1 MDQDS
6 FRRLLETPGGASSS
20 LSSRSSLLAQAAGTK
35 PKTIDASKPAFK
47 PRKVKKQ
54 SDAKYRDRAAERR
67 GGEGN
72 DYAQI
77 EAVLED
83 FEKRA
88 ADAEDKDEV
97 EAQRQ
102 YLGGDGDHT
111 ILVKGLDFALLEQN
125 KARSL
130 NSAEDDETLE
140 EAFLAASSGAP
151 STVPKKRTREDIIR
165 ELKEK
170 RGSKPTEDA
179 SSSKPA
185 EEESRLLEEAKQK
198 GKFKPIGF
206 KPIGDGDP
214 KKKKKKKV
222 ETEGKDG
229 ERKKKKRKV
238 EDGSKAVNGTG
249 VDATEKG
256 SMLPPPVPSKALE
269 TLPPA
274 VPEPEPLEEDFN
286 IFADVGEYEGIGLES
301 DDDDDDDN
309 PKKSNDV
316 DTPQEAEVPNMHRR
330 WIGTDEPEPTPST
343 NPPESLQQNPTEP
356 PTSHSLPPE
365 GEEEEQQPTRLVPLA
380 SSALPSIKEFL
391 AMEKAAG
398 SYGKKKKGKDKKK
411 SGGTDEDGGSDKSKK
426 LNAEAKAERDYK
438 RLKSYTDKKAGDSAA
453 K

>member
-6 FRRLLETPGGASSS
+6 FRRLLQTPGGASSS
-20 LSSRSSLLAQAAGTK
+20 LSSRGSFLAQAAGAK

-54 SDAKYRDRAAERR
+54 SDAQYRDRAAERR

-72 DYAQI
+72 DYAQV

-88 ADAEDKDEV
+88 ADAEDKDEI

-102 YLGGDGDHT
+102 YLGGDGAHS

-130 NSAEDDETLE
+130 NSADDDESLE
-140 EAFLAASSGAP
+140 KAFLATSSGAP

-179 SSSKPA
+179 SMSKTA
-185 EEESRLLEEAKQK
+185 EQESRLLEEAKQK

-206 KPIGDGDP
+206 KPIGDGDV
-214 KKKKKKKV
+214 KKKKKKM

-238 EDGSKAVNGTG
+238 EDASKDLNGTA
-249 VDATEKG
+249 VDASGKG
-256 SMLPPPVPSKALE
+256 SMLPPPVPSKVLE

-274 VPEPEPLEEDFN
+274 VSEPESLDEDLN
-286 IFADVGEYEGIGLES
+286 IFADVGEYEGVGLES
-301 DDDDDDDN
+301 DDDDDN
-309 PKKSNDV
+309 PKKSSDV
-316 DTPQEAEVPNMHRR
+316 DTPQEGEVPNIHRR
-330 WIGTDEPEPTPST
+330 WIGTDEPESTPSA
-343 NPPESLQQNPTEP
+343 NPPESLQKNPTEP
-356 PTSHSLPPE
+356 LTSHSLPPE
-365 GEEEEQQPTRLVPLA
+365 GEEEEEQPTRLVPLA

-398 SYGKKKKGKDKKK
+398 SYGKRKKGKDKKK
-411 SGGTDEDGGSDKSKK
+411 SGGTNEDGGGEKSKK

-438 RLKSYTDKKAGDSAA
+438 RLKSYTDKKADTSAA